1 MKIVTEPTVTLM
13 SAPMFFDHP
22 DFPLPPGGTPSERLI
37 AFGGKNCYDSF
48 GENGRSIAEHIQ
60 SLVDSDHFSV
70 LEHANFS
77 VYITGISRGLSH
89 ELVRHRHFSY
99 SQRSTRYTE
108 ESGAAI
114 VLDPTYAELYG
125 RLTLENMGAG
135 QLQMPMDQAAIINHF
150 IDTCRTQLY
159 AYNQQV
165 KWLMEWNPRH
175 LKGKDLRKWAR
186 GKAIQLLPHALE
198 TRILVTGNIRSWRE
212 FVEKRANPA
221 AEEEIRRL
229 TDMVFELIAP
239 LAPYAWA
246 DFNYPFPERKKKN
259 A

>member
-1 MKIVTEPTVTLM
+1 MKIATEPTVTLM
-13 SAPMFFDHP
+13 SAPMFFEHP
-22 DFPLPPGGTPSERLI
+22 EFKIPPGGTPAERLI
-37 AFGGKNCYDSF
+37 AFGGKGCYDSF
-48 GENGRSIAEHIQ
+48 GEGGRSIAEHIQ

-125 RLTLENMGAG
+125 RLTLANMGAG
-135 QLQMPMDQAAIINHF
+135 QLQMPMQEAAIINHF
-150 IDTCRTQLY
+150 ILYCSQQLE

-186 GKAIQLLPHALE
+186 GKARQLLPHALE

-229 TDMVFELIAP
+229 TAMVFDVIVP
-239 LAPYAWA
+239 LAPIAWR
-246 DFNYPFPERKKKN
+246 DFTLDTLQRKK